1 MEKTTTFSVCP
12 ILHLSLTKQ
21 PCLPTFYSLLRIL
34 PLFPLFFTMR
44 AVRFGSLSSLRK
56 WQRPGSCSRQ
66 SCLKHVPSAPP
77 LTLPRGYI
85 VHKESKPPGV
95 APSQL
100 IFAIHN
106 KLRNPPFVDGKN
118 ANLTKLHGPALSLLQ
133 AKNQSLFD
141 INGINWHHYN
151 LRTTETSCK
160 ACVRRNISPCIIN

>member
-12 ILHLSLTKQ
+12 IFPSPNNPVSPLSVLCSTSRLLPHLFCHVKFS
-21 PCLPTFYSLLRIL
+21 
-34 PLFPLFFTMR
+34 
-44 AVRFGSLSSLRK
+44 SLSSLQK
-56 WQRPGSCSRQ
+56 WQQLGSCNHQ
-66 SCLKHVPSAPP
+66 SCLKRVPSAPP
-77 LTLPRGYI
+77 STLPWGYM
-85 VHKESKPPGV
+85 VHKESKTAGV

-151 LRTTETSCK
+151 LHTTETSCK
-160 ACVRRNISPCIIN
+160 ACVRRNISPCIINWFKY